1 MNRLLLAGVV
11 FALFIHSFGN
21 DLDIYRE
28 STKVGSAKTYYKY
41 RDNGTLYVQI
51 KMEVVLGGATVI
63 ITHESNYDK
72 DGNPTRKYFRMTG
85 SNVSKMIQ
93 VNFQNRV
100 ANVIVEEGTGRKTF
114 QVPAPEK
121 SEIRMKSEFWF
132 VNTIPKVNEE
142 WKCYRFSMDEL
153 KWVETKVVYLGK
165 ENVSIRDKRFE
176 SHKIQQ
182 DSAIV
187 WVDEEKNII
196 RMVQD
201 SLRFERRI

>member
-1 MNRLLLAGVV
+1 MNRLLLVGLVSL
-11 FALFIHSFGN
+11 LFTQVFGN
-21 DLDIYRE
+21 DLEIYRE

-51 KMEVVLGGATVI
+51 KMEVTLGGATVVV
-63 ITHESNYDK
+63 THESNYDK

-93 VNFQNRV
+93 VTFQNRV

-114 QVPAPEK
+114 QIPAPEK

-132 VNTIPKVNEE
+132 VNTTPKVNEE
-142 WKCYRFSMDEL
+142 WKCYRFSIDDL

-165 ENVSIRDKRFE
+165 ENISIRDKKFDA
-176 SHKIQQ
+176 HKVQQ
-182 DSAIV
+182 DNAIV
-187 WVDEEKNII
+187 WVDEKKDII

-201 SLRFERRI
+201 SLRFERKI